1 MKSRISTFGSL
12 LISIV
17 ALAGLITLI
26 IYVPPTR
33 LWLTLAIFLV
43 MLVVG
48 GLFVPI
54 WQMILHRF
62 LSQQNEQEIN
72 FMGWRFGLWTGIFV
86 ASLIGLK
93 ILGFADRVLIL
104 AIFALLMM
112 LEMFLQQNSIRQRSS
127 RRRRKTQRKPEAQK
141 RKRTTPK
148 NRKKKSESE

>member
-33 LWLTLAIFLV
+33 LWLALAIFLV